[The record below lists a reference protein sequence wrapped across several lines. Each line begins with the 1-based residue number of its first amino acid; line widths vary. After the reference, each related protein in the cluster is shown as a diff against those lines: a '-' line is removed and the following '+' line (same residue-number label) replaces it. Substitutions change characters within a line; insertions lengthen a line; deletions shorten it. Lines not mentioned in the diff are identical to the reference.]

1 MNKYI
6 VKSEKIVTVSS
17 NGTLLNAAMVV
28 EDGKIKDIDF
38 WNNIRDKYS
47 EYEVFDF
54 GSLVIT
60 PSLIDCHTHLLE
72 FATSLLY
79 PNTTENT
86 HLMAGKAI
94 LLHALSCG
102 ITALG
107 EQVCGH
113 PSCNLTISD
122 YKESVD
128 NLPMD
133 IVFAATSISIGL
145 PDLVHFTS
153 VTGSTPVS
161 RDDLLDKDIL
171 NKIIDNNEYPGE
183 NIFLNATPANFKEED
198 VPRSGE
204 IIYSLEELNK
214 LVDLYHSKGKKIGA
228 HIAGKKA
235 IDMAL
240 ESDLDIIHHA
250 HGINRDQIKRVKD
263 QGEMIVATPLGGTH
277 LRPNSPE
284 EIALIVSEDIPLA
297 ISTDSYLPA
306 FPGVYWLPFNDTKE
320 RGPES
325 LMLISNP
332 SMKLLSCAGLDEND
346 ILKLITLNAAKVL
359 GKDHLYGSLEK
370 GKYANFIVSTRV
382 PGLEITDPSEIK
394 SVYFKGNKVIDK
406 K

>member
-17 NGTLLNAAMVV
+17 KGTLLNAAMVV
-28 EDGKIKDIDF
+28 EDKKIKDIDF
-38 WNNIRDKYS
+38 WDNIRDRYS
-47 EYEVFDF
+47 DYEVFDF

-79 PNTTENT
+79 PNTTEHT
-86 HLMAGKAI
+86 HLMAGKAV

-113 PSCNLTISD
+113 PTCNLTISD
-122 YKESVD
+122 YKESID
-128 NLPMD
+128 QLPMD

-171 NKIIDNNEYPGE
+171 NKIIDNNEFPGE
-183 NIFLNATPANFKEED
+183 NIFLNATPANFKKED

-214 LVDLYHSKGKKIGA
+214 IVHLYHAKGKKIGA
-228 HIAGKKA
+228 HIGGEEA
-235 IDMAL
+235 IDLAL

-250 HGINRDQIKRVKD
+250 HGINKEQIKRVKE
-263 QGEMIVATPLGGTH
+263 QEKMIVATPLGGTH

-284 EIALIVSEDIPLA
+284 EIALITLEGIDLA
-297 ISTDSYLPA
+297 ISTDSYLPP
-306 FPGVYWLPFNDTKE
+306 FPNAHWLPFNNDKE

-325 LMLISNP
+325 LMLIANP
-332 SMKLLSCAGLDEND
+332 SMKLLSCAGLGEND
-346 ILKLITLNAAKVL
+346 ILKLITLNSAKVL
-359 GKDHLYGSLEK
+359 GKDHLYGSLEP
-370 GKYANFIVSTRV
+370 GKNANFIISNGI

-394 SVYFKGNKVIDK
+394 YVYFEGNKVIDK